1 MIGSAFVIDAHC
13 HLGGSLVSGVENGEG
28 DLHAALAAHGVDM
41 AMVMPHPHQGPEV
54 YASHDCIARLVERHP
69 GVFWGMASLSPRL
82 PEADYRREIVRCVRD
97 LGFRAIKLDPSVH
110 ALPPNH
116 PRCDATFALAREL
129 GVPVLIHT
137 GFGVPNAL
145 PALAIPPALAY
156 PDVTVVLAHAGF
168 AVFTP
173 EAIVAAQV
181 CPNIVLEPSWCAS
194 YQIAEMVRT
203 AAIGPERVMYGSDH
217 ISNMASE
224 LAKLQSLGLTE
235 GQLAQVLGGTARRVF
250 GLLETDTGD
259 TRTNEYA
266 RSGRGR

>member
-1 MIGSAFVIDAHC
+1 MIGSAFVVDAHC
-13 HLGGSLVSGVENGEG
+13 HLGGSLVSGVENGED
-28 DLHAALAAHGVDM
+28 DLHAALVAHGVDA
-41 AMVMPHPHQGPEV
+41 AMTMPHPHQGPEV
-54 YASHDCIARLVERHP
+54 GAAHDRIARLAERYP
-69 GVFWGMASLSPRL
+69 GVFHGMASLNPRL
-82 PEADYRREIVRCVRD
+82 PEADYRREIARCVRD

-116 PRCDATFALAREL
+116 PRCEQTFALAREF

-145 PALAIPPALAY
+145 PALAIPPALAF

-203 AAIGPERVMYGSDH
+203 VGAERVMYGSDH
-217 ISNMASE
+217 VSNIASE
-224 LAKLQSLGLTE
+224 LAKLQSLGLTDA
-235 GQLAQVLGGTARRVF
+235 QLAQILGGTARRVF
-250 GLLETDTGD
+250 GLPLTEDGG
-259 TRTNEYA
+259 A
-266 RSGRGR
+266 G